1 LGEHG
6 VGGAVL
12 LMVFAVG
19 TEWGFTVLFVVEAV
33 TDDEFPG
40 TKLGGDAR
48 GRSEIVEPHNNKVE
62 KLDEHEGGKILVRKS
77 TENAACSFLD
87 DPNPP
92 FNLSNVSCRSRGI
105 HVNSSD
111 VVTYFLKFVVH

>member
-1 LGEHG
+1 VGFTLVTKWG
-6 VGGAVL
+6 V
-12 LMVFAVG
+12 
-19 TEWGFTVLFVVEAV
+19 TVLFVVKGV
-33 TDDEFPG
+33 MDDEYPG

-48 GRSEIVEPHNNKVE
+48 GQREIVEPHNNKVE

-77 TENAACSFLD
+77 TENAAHTFLD

-92 FNLSNVSCRSRGI
+92 FNLSNVVCHSRGI
-105 HVNSSD
+105 HVDSRD